1 MAAML
6 RRQPRT
12 RTRKSPQLHIIE
24 EESES
29 EPRSSTSSAH
39 SPSTSR
45 VGSPVSGV
53 KARRRNARISAS
65 DIKIASTILSD
76 LDGGAAPLTPTRPAP
91 SPPPN
96 RDSDEFSIIFT
107 EKEFDFPHPPLPTPS
122 AYVYGSDMSSPSS
135 SSGSSAVPG
144 TPTTSDDEFATTQP
158 LHIAKKTRAEH
169 SDSSSDSD
177 SDLEEDYAWYSRE
190 LAGVV
195 DMQPQLA
202 RRPTI
207 TGTRPRPESIYVA
220 ATSSTRVL
228 PCHMPSPQLDPACPR
243 RTFVIPK
250 RPPPPPPVER
260 TPPRESRVPEDLV
273 EDLLEE
279 YFQSPTSSPS
289 QSDFSEESLLEDIP
303 FFLEDEEQEEEDTD
317 APIQLP
323 PCLPTSPFAVDFEFD
338 EGHMPFT
345 LEERRASI
353 HEPAIQEEL
362 EEEEDCNADSE
373 SRILRSR
380 WSSSTLDSA
389 YSAGATS
396 PKARLMK
403 IWNRHTSGSAA
414 KSSSKLSLS
423 PPKSSTPPSKVSTS
437 PSKLSSPPKS
447 PKYKTTKHAHSRSVS
462 SYLASPRSPYFKFR
476 PEEVAVVDYANALPS
491 ASSSVF
497 PNSTG
502 LPNSGGLPNS
512 AASSAVP
519 PSASSSVFPH
529 LPSRFPIPAEPPLP
543 SPRPSRHHR
552 AQSASTPPALVASGY
567 RSRSPSSPLFGLHS
581 PSSSAFS
588 PSSPAFGLRSPSSPA
603 FGPSSPAFG
612 HHGRRSPHSSTPP
625 AVVCRSP
632 SRQSCESTDSN
643 DTSASSGLRR
653 KPIPVEMFL
662 RA

>member
-65 DIKIASTILSD
+65 DIKIASTIFSD

-158 LHIAKKTRAEH
+158 LHIAKKTRAEQ

-177 SDLEEDYAWYSRE
+177 SDLEEDYEWYSRE

-273 EDLLEE
+273 DDLLEE

-303 FFLEDEEQEEEDTD
+303 FFLEEEEQEEEDTD

-323 PCLPTSPFAVDFEFD
+323 LCLPTSPFAVDFEFD

-403 IWNRHTSGSAA
+403 IWNRHTSGSTA
-414 KSSSKLSLS
+414 KSSSSPPKS
-423 PPKSSTPPSKVSTS
+423 PPKSSTPPSKVLSTPSKSSTS

-476 PEEVAVVDYANALPS
+476 PEEVAVVDYANALPMPS
-491 ASSSVF
+491 A
-497 PNSTG
+497 T
-502 LPNSGGLPNS
+502 S
-512 AASSAVP
+512 ANFP

-552 AQSASTPPALVASGY
+552 AQSASTPPALVAS
-567 RSRSPSSPLFGLHS
+567 RSPSSPLFGHGRLS
-581 PSSSAFS
+581 PS
-588 PSSPAFGLRSPSSPA
+588 GLRSPSSPA
-603 FGPSSPAFG
+603 FSPSLPAFG

>member
-76 LDGGAAPLTPTRPAP
+76 LDGGATQLTPTRPAP

-122 AYVYGSDMSSPSS
+122 AYVYGSNMSSPSS

-158 LHIAKKTRAEH
+158 LHIAKKARAEQ
-169 SDSSSDSD
+169 SDSSSESD

-250 RPPPPPPVER
+250 HPPPPPPVER

-303 FFLEDEEQEEEDTD
+303 FFLEDEEQEEGDTD

-323 PCLPTSPFAVDFEFD
+323 LCLPTSPFAVDFEFD

-345 LEERRASI
+345 LEERRPSI

-403 IWNRHTSGSAA
+403 IWNRHTSSSTP
-414 KSSSKLSLS
+414 KS
-423 PPKSSTPPSKVSTS
+423 PRKSSTPPSKVSTS
-437 PSKLSSPPKS
+437 PTKVSTSPSKVSSPPKS
-447 PKYKTTKHAHSRSVS
+447 PKHKTTKHAHSRSVS

-497 PNSTG
+497 PNSAG
-502 LPNSGGLPNS
+502 LPPS
-512 AASSAVP
+512 AASSAFP

-552 AQSASTPPALVASGY
+552 AQSASTPPALVAS
-567 RSRSPSSPLFGLHS
+567 SPLFGHGRHS
-581 PSSSAFS
+581 PSGLRS

-603 FGPSSPAFG
+603 FSPSSPAFG

>member
-1 MAAML
+1 MSILSNAGTMAAML

-39 SPSTSR
+39 SPSSSR

-158 LHIAKKTRAEH
+158 LHIAKKPRAG
-169 SDSSSDSD
+169 SPDSSSDSD

-273 EDLLEE
+273 DDLLEE

-303 FFLEDEEQEEEDTD
+303 FFLDNEEEEENED

-323 PCLPTSPFAVDFEFD
+323 LCLPTSPFAVDFEFD

-345 LEERRASI
+345 LEERRPSI

-403 IWNRHTSGSAA
+403 IWNRHTS
-414 KSSSKLSLS
+414 SSSKS
-423 PPKSSTPPSKVSTS
+423 PSKSSTPPSKV
-437 PSKLSSPPKS
+437 LSSPPKS
-447 PKYKTTKHAHSRSVS
+447 PKPKTTKHAHSRSVS

-476 PEEVAVVDYANALPS
+476 PEEVAVVDYANALPLPS
-491 ASSSVF
+491 ATSSHF
-497 PNSTG
+497 
-502 LPNSGGLPNS
+502 
-512 AASSAVP
+512 P

-529 LPSRFPIPAEPPLP
+529 LPSRFPLPSEPPLP
-543 SPRPSRHHR
+543 SPRHQRHHR
-552 AQSASTPPALVASGY
+552 AQSASTPPALVASGF
-567 RSRSPSSPLFGLHS
+567 RSRSPSSPVFGQYL
-581 PSSSAFS
+581 SSSGS
-588 PSSPAFGLRSPSSPA
+588 RSPSG
-603 FGPSSPAFG
+603 F
-612 HHGRRSPHSSTPP
+612 RSPHSSTPP

-632 SRQSCESTDSN
+632 SRQSCDSADSG